1 MDEIKMRT
9 DNNNCDTHANNTI
22 VISFWSGS
30 D

>member
-22 VISFWSGS
+22 VISFLKEW
-30 D
+30 

>member
-22 VISFWSGS
+22 VISFFLKEW
-30 D
+30 